1 MSNAANVKEI
11 TAKRQ
16 RQKSDEEVAKLVL
29 RTLMGNVDG
38 RRYVWLR
45 LAECHVF
52 SSTFTGDPLTSA
64 FREGERNIGLML
76 YSSIARDCPNECVR
90 MTIENSAVE
99 LKTTENEDGR
109 PGSASGESDT
119 GSES

>member
-1 MSNAANVKEI
+1 MSNAANIKEI

-52 SSTFTGDPLTSA
+52 ASTFTGDPLSSA

-76 YSSIARDCPNECVR
+76 YSSIARDCPNECIC

-109 PGSASGESDT
+109 NASGESDT
-119 GSES
+119 NSES